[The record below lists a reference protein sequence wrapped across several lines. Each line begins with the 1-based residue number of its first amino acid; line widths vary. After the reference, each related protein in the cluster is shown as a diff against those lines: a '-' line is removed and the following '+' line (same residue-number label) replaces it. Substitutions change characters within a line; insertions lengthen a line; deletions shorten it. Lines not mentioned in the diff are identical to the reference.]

1 MRSVKRGFQKV
12 QRGFTL
18 IELMIVVAIIGI
30 LAAIAIPAYN
40 DYIIRARV
48 AEMVNVA
55 SAAKT
60 AISEFILTNNAMPA
74 NAAQAGVTTITSPM
88 VGSMTV
94 GNNNGVLTINSST
107 AVTGTANA
115 ISIVLSPT
123 NNGTNVS
130 WACTST
136 GQTQYA
142 PASCR

>member
-1 MRSVKRGFQKV
+1 MVNSINK
-12 QRGFTL
+12 GFTL

-60 AISEFILTNNAMPA
+60 SISEYILTNNAFPA
-74 NAAQAGVTTITSPM
+74 NAAAAGVTTITSPM
-88 VGSMTV
+88 VASMTV
-94 GNNNGVLTINSST
+94 GANNGVVTINSST
-107 AVTGTANA
+107 AVTGTVNDLQ
-115 ISIVLSPT
+115 IILTPT

-130 WACTST
+130 WTCTSSGT
-136 GQTQYA
+136 TQYA

>member
-1 MRSVKRGFQKV
+1 MVNSINK
-12 QRGFTL
+12 GFTL

-60 AISEFILTNNAMPA
+60 SISEYILTNNAYPA
-74 NAAQAGVTTITSPM
+74 NAQEAGVTTITSPM
-88 VGSMTV
+88 VQSMTV
-94 GNNNGVLTINSST
+94 GAGTGVITINSST
-107 AVTGTANA
+107 AVTGTAGDLQIILTPDNR
-115 ISIVLSPT
+115 
-123 NNGTNVS
+123 GTNVT
-130 WACTST
+130 WECTSAGDT
-136 GQTQYA
+136 TQYA